1 MENSIAVFGLGFVGL
16 PLSLTYTLFGVKVYG
31 VDINEKYIENLKHY
45 KTHVLENYKGKTI
58 EDILRESIEKG
69 LFVPTTKTE
78 IVLKN
83 ARDIIVTVGIPIDN
97 GTLKK
102 EVFSNAIHSIGKFLK
117 EGDLVLI
124 RSTVPPGTTRNVVKP
139 ILEKESGLI
148 CCKDFYLAYSSE
160 RIAEGRAFEEFQ
172 TMPVAVGALS
182 EESKKRAVNL
192 LSIINK
198 EPIIEASEPEV
209 VEISKLIENSSRDVN
224 IALSNELASFTERLN
239 VDVLEVIKVA
249 NTHKRVHL
257 LTPGVG
263 VGGHCI
269 PYSSLYIFDKSDEIK
284 LPMPLLHTARE
295 INDSRPLEIL
305 SLIESKLNN
314 LGKTVENSV
323 FALIGIAMKDNSSDI
338 SESPAIKMK
347 DNILQKGG
355 NVQWFDPNVNGNFP
369 LKKNN
374 LEEALKDADVV
385 IIPIKQDNINISAE
399 VIANNAKN
407 GCIVF
412 DARRILNRDDV
423 ESKGMIYLTV

>member
-31 VDINEKYIENLKHY
+31 VDINEEYIENLKHY

-78 IVLKN
+78 IALKN
-83 ARDIIVTVGIPIDN
+83 ARDIIVTVGIPIEN

-117 EGDLVLI
+117 KGDLVLI

>member
-31 VDINEKYIENLKHY
+31 VDINEQYIENLKQY
-45 KTHVLENYKGKTI
+45 KTHVLENYEGKTI
-58 EDILRESIEKG
+58 EDILKESIEKG

-78 IVLKN
+78 TALKN
-83 ARDIIVTVGIPIDN
+83 ARDIIVTVGIPIEN

-117 EGDLVLI
+117 KGDLVLI
-124 RSTVPPGTTRNVVKP
+124 RSTVPPGTTRNTVKP

-182 EESKKRAVNL
+182 EESKKRAVSL

-284 LPMPLLHTARE
+284 IPMPLLHTARE
-295 INDSRPLEIL
+295 INDNRPLEIL

-338 SESPAIKMK
+338 SESPTIKMK

-355 NVQWFDPNVNGNFP
+355 NVKWFDPNVSGNFP
-369 LKKNN
+369 LKKND
-374 LEEALKDADVV
+374 LDEALKDADVV

-399 VIANNAKN
+399 VIANNAKK
-407 GCIVF
+407 GCVVF